1 MAEIGILISTLI
13 IVIVTFVILRVAGI
27 PLYLHPLGKES
38 LRLRHD
44 DSIIPPINEAKDWR
58 FRMIDEAE
66 RKGQKVLLAK
76 VGEFGIGML
85 DTVKYALDKGFR
97 VTVVGNKTYCNSK
110 EEVINLM
117 KDEKL
122 KGRFKYYVL
131 DYRPRDHF
139 AIIGQSNLFIE
150 DPHDWDAKIKNSLG
164 IANAHKHIANKFNKK
179 FENAIKKAKE
189 ADIDCINAMP
199 CYLNKVNT

>member
-1 MAEIGILISTLI
+1 MQVIKKKKINAKIL
-13 IVIVTFVILRVAGI
+13 
-27 PLYLHPLGKES
+27 
-38 LRLRHD
+38 
-44 DSIIPPINEAKDWR
+44 
-58 FRMIDEAE
+58 
-66 RKGQKVLLAK
+66 
-76 VGEFGIGML
+76 
-85 DTVKYALDKGFR
+85 VKYALDKGFR